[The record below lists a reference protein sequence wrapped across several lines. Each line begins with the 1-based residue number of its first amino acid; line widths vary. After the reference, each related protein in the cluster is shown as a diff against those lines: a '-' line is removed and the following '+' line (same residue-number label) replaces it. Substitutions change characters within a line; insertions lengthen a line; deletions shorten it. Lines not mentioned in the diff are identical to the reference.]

1 MARFSRFS
9 LLFLLTTLTLSY
21 HVMAMSSREDIVVQL
36 PKSKGTIYQLF
47 DIITQKTGLQF
58 VYDSNIIN
66 NEKKAKL
73 KKGNYTIRQ
82 AVCLIAGNNNLDVRI
97 LGNHIL
103 ITLPDRSY
111 NRQLRTPVKEHD
123 NQFTVIG
130 TLVDKST
137 HKPLEA
143 GSVRVE
149 GSSIGSVTNS
159 NGEFRLVLPDSLRS
173 SYIVFSHLGYATQ
186 VLEAGS
192 LTGAPYTIGLQE
204 RIVPLQEVV
213 LRLANPLHLLDKMRE
228 NKKSNYPCFPVC
240 TTTFYREG
248 IEYDKR
254 FVKLNEGVFKV
265 YKPSSLTLEPDR
277 VELLKMR
284 NILSTNAKDSIMA
297 KIKAGIDACLL
308 LDIVKNVPDFLEMN
322 ANEYEFIS
330 TGITSIDDHMVNV
343 VYFKQKADIDQPC
356 YCGELYIDSEN
367 YALIG
372 AQFEINPKYIKET
385 TNTFVER
392 KSKGMKVVPQKIS
405 YTLAYKRWNGR
416 YYINYVRGDLHFK
429 LKNDKRWFGSS
440 HLHTWFEMATCKIDT
455 IQVNRLRK
463 KEALPRRTIFE
474 EIHFPYDE
482 SFWENF
488 NIIPLENQ
496 LSESIEKITLKIEE
510 ILHDE

>member
-1 MARFSRFS
+1 MARIFRFP
-9 LLFLLTTLTLSY
+9 LLLLLTALTLTCNAI
-21 HVMAMSSREDIVVQL
+21 AMTSREDIMVQL

-58 VYDSNIIN
+58 VYDSNIIS
-66 NEKKAKL
+66 NEKKTTL

-82 AVCLIAGNNNLDVRI
+82 AVCLIARNNNLDVRI

-103 ITLPDRSY
+103 ITLPEKSHS
-111 NRQLRTPVKEHD
+111 RQLQTPTKEHEK
-123 NQFTVIG
+123 QFTITG

-137 HKPLEA
+137 RKALEA

-173 SYIVFSHLGYATQ
+173 SYVVFSHLGYATQ

-213 LRLANPLHLLDKMRE
+213 LRLANPLHLLNKMRE
-228 NKKSNYPCFPVC
+228 NKKSNYAHFPVC

-265 YKPSSLTLEPDR
+265 YKPSSLTLQPDR

-284 NILSTNAKDSIMA
+284 NIISTNAKDSIMA

-330 TGITSIDDHMVNV
+330 TGITSIDDRMVNV
-343 VYFKQKADIDQPC
+343 VYFKQKAEVDQPC

-392 KSKGMKVVPQKIS
+392 KSKGMKVTPQKIS
-405 YTLAYKRWNGR
+405 YSLAYKRWNGR

-455 IQVNRLRK
+455 VQVNRLRK
-463 KEALPRRTIFE
+463 KEVLPRRTIFE
-474 EIHFPYDE
+474 EVHFPYDE

-488 NIIPLENQ
+488 NIIPLENR
-496 LSESIEKITLKIEE
+496 LSESIEKIALKIEE
-510 ILHDE
+510 VLHDD